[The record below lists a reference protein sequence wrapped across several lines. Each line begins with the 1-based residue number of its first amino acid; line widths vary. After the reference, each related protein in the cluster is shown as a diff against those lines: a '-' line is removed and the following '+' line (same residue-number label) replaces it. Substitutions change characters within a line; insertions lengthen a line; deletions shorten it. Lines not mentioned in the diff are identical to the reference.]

1 MAIISK
7 KRQAMHYDLHHQKE
21 LVPDCY
27 MGQHVK
33 MGFILGMAMLIYLPM
48 RINADISALSDICRI
63 ERDIVG

>member
-1 MAIISK
+1 
-7 KRQAMHYDLHHQKE
+7 MHYDLHHQKE

-48 RINADISALSDICRI
+48 RINADIHIISRI
-63 ERDIVG
+63 

>member
-1 MAIISK
+1 
-7 KRQAMHYDLHHQKE
+7 MHYDLHHQKE

-48 RINADISALSDICRI
+48 RINADIRIIQHMLEIARYMRILIRISPSA
-63 ERDIVG
+63 